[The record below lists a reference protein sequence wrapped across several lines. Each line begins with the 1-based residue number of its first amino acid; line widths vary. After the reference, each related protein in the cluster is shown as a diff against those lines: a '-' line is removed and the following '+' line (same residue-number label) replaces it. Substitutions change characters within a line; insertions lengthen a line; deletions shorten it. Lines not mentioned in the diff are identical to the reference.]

1 MKRDLIRVFQRQGL
15 RPLAIPLI
23 VVFAMVFVFYQYAD
37 DYVAHRGEVAEL
49 ALRLNVMDTTFNL
62 SKNVD
67 VHHSALKPEYASFQ
81 ARAYRSEKFDESSSA
96 MKTQLA
102 ELLQSLYF
110 DNIEISKTSQLPKKG
125 VMSIALT
132 AKFSGVPQQL
142 PRLEALLASNPKA
155 MRVSEVRVKVVD
167 DPAGGAPHL
176 DINARF
182 LGVHVEPDVVD
193 KAPSLTAR
201 PEAANSQINTNTKK

>member
-15 RPLAIPLI
+15 RPLAIPL
-23 VVFAMVFVFYQYAD
+23 VVMFAMVFVFYQYAD

-49 ALRLNVMDTTFNL
+49 ALRLNIMDTTFNL

-67 VHHSALKPEYASFQ
+67 VHHSALRPEYTSIQ
-81 ARAYRSEKFDESSSA
+81 ARAYRSEKFDESSNA

-110 DNIEISKTSQLPKKG
+110 DNIEIAKTSQLPEKG

-142 PRLEALLASNPKA
+142 PRLEALLAINPKA

-167 DPAGGAPHL
+167 DPAGSAPHL

-193 KAPSLTAR
+193 KAPSPTAR